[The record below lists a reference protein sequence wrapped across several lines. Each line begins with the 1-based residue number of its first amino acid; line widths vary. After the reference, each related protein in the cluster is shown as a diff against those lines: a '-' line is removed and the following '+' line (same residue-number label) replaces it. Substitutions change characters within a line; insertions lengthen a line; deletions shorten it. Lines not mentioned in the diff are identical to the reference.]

1 MRSLIDRAWSICAAR
16 WSIVGCDLMPAVNTV
31 TAAPITSSPR
41 VVAISI
47 STSVKPR
54 SDESLRS
61 VLLPGD
67 TSISL
72 QQPELG
78 GAVPVGMVP
87 VHSLK
92 SSIA

>member
-1 MRSLIDRAWSICAAR
+1 
-16 WSIVGCDLMPAVNTV
+16 
-31 TAAPITSSPR
+31 
-41 VVAISI
+41 
-47 STSVKPR
+47 VKPR

-61 VLLPGD
+61 VLLPGG